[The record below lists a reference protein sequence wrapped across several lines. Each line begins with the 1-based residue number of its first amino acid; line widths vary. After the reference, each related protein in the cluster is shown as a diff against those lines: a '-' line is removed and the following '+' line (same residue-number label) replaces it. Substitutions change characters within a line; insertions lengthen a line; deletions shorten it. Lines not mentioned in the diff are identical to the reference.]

1 MLENIFDS
9 GKLAKMTIQAFQ
21 PPDADG
27 IMELSEAEEDKYT
40 VLVNPESYSITYK
53 VNYDRVPAIGNS
65 GSEAKYANTS
75 PPTLNFEFLFDGTG
89 VIPMSSGPLDG
100 VPIAGAIAGAI
111 GDLISGEEEDD
122 VMAQLRKFIRVFEYN
137 GDEHQPRVI
146 RLTWGALLFDGV
158 MSELTIDYKLFK
170 PDGTPL
176 RAIAKAS
183 FDGTIDDKLREQQEG
198 NNSPD
203 LTHSRTVTEGDKL
216 PLMAQKIYR
225 SVHHYIGV
233 AKANKLYNF
242 RNLRA
247 GSQLDFPPIDKSTV

>member
-1 MLENIFDS
+1 MLDSLFDS
-9 GKLAKMTIQAFQ
+9 GKLAKMTIQAFL
-21 PPDADG
+21 PANPDGTMD
-27 IMELSEAEEDKYT
+27 LSEAEEDKYT
-40 VLVNPESYSITYK
+40 VLVNPESYSVSYR
-53 VNYDRVPAIGNS
+53 VNYERAPAIGNTS
-65 GSEAKYANTS
+65 SEAKYANTS

-111 GDLISGEEEDD
+111 TDLLDGEEDD
-122 VMAQLRKFIRVFEYN
+122 VMAQLRKFIRVMEYS
-137 GDEHQPRVI
+137 GEEHQPRVI
-146 RLTWGALLFDGV
+146 QLSWGKLLFVGV
-158 MSELTIDYKLFK
+158 MSELTVDYKLFK

-176 RAIAKAS
+176 RAIAKAA
-183 FDGTIDDKLREQQEG
+183 FDGTIDDKLREQVEG
-198 NNSPD
+198 NSSPD

-216 PLMAQKIYR
+216 PLMTQKIYR
-225 SVHHYIGV
+225 SPHHYIGV